1 MILAAGAAAVSSCTP
16 KSEFAPLASS
26 VTVDK
31 ADVVLA
37 ATSATAKVTVTADG
51 DWISVAPSWAA
62 VSPKSGNAGTTE
74 VTITAKDNVNEWKEE
89 MGPRKEAL
97 YFFGDG
103 EEAGMAQVN
112 LLQNGEPGLNSER
125 TYKKISSADDLEA
138 GKAYLMVYKSNDAG
152 DLVASKP
159 LSLTA
164 DDGSYS
170 YMYADAVTES
180 EEGTIVLPNGSK
192 GFVFEAKGSG
202 FAIQQSD
209 GNYLYQAST
218 YANFYI
224 GSTLEKA
231 DVWKA
236 EFQEDGTVKLINRT
250 NGGEESDANDKV
262 MHWSSSYSNIEARS
276 GGAAPYPYL
285 YKDSAAPTDEVLVVE
300 DVTVVASATTATI
313 NVNANKTWKVRNH
326 DEWIKSFAKSEDG
339 KSVVVTFDANTSTE
353 AARTAEFTII
363 GETTNKVVTL
373 TQNKIATTIA
383 ELLAQVTSTNQNDAS
398 PFEATLLTPAVVSY
412 VNGSNV
418 YIEDASGAIKYY
430 KSGHGLTAGTTL
442 SGKVSGKAYIRNGV
456 PQISVLDEGYTKGEG
471 GTIPETEM
479 TIADLLKNYDAN
491 LSRRIVLKGVTV
503 TDGIGSGDRNGK
515 IAKDGKDIALYD
527 ESKAVVIAKNAI
539 GNLIAY
545 PSKYNASKQLSVW
558 ASSDFTKTGEVT
570 GIQIDGDF
578 SDWTDITTGIKA
590 ESETAHYKE
599 LKVTYDETYFYFYT
613 KMSTENTAMWAN
625 GRYCYFNF
633 DLDNNPATGF
643 THDNVA
649 GLEAYV
655 YFFMFG
661 GTAEAPA
668 INSTPAGKVA
678 LIDANNPTADPATSD
693 FTCEANACAGKIGT
707 GVVETEVKVARS
719 AVGAKKGDVINV
731 SSWANKSASELK
743 NKVVNITLEK

>member
-16 KSEFAPLASS
+16 KSAFAPLASS

-31 ADVVLA
+31 ADVELA
-37 ATSATAKVTVTADG
+37 ATSATAKVTVTANG
-51 DWISVAPSWAA
+51 DWISVAPSWAT
-62 VSPKSGNAGTTE
+62 VSPKSGNAGATE
-74 VTITAKDNVNEWKEE
+74 VTITANDNVNEWKEE

-103 EEAGMAQVN
+103 EDAGMAQVN
-112 LLQNGEPGLNSER
+112 LSQNGEPGLNSER
-125 TYKKISSADDLEA
+125 TYKKISSADDLES

-192 GFVFEAKGSG
+192 GFVFETKGSG

-236 EFQEDGTVKLINRT
+236 EFQEDGTVKLTNRT

-353 AARTAEFTII
+353 AARTAEFTFI

-383 ELLAQVTSTNQNDAS
+383 EITSCITSTSSSAPS
-398 PFEATLLTPAVVSY
+398 PYEAQLEGATVTY
-412 VNGSNV
+412 VNGGNV
-418 YIEDASGAIKYY
+418 YIEDKSGAILLYMKN
-430 KSGHGLTAGTTL
+430 SGLAAGDVI
-442 SGKVSGKAYIRNGV
+442 SGKVAGT
-456 PQISVLDEGYTKGEG
+456 GYKYNALPEITALGTEFTKTAGEA
-471 GTIPETEM
+471 PKPTEM
-479 TIADLLKNYDAN
+479 TVANLLKNFNAN
-491 LSRRIVLKGVTV
+491 LSRYIVVKEVTV
-503 TDGIGSGDRNGK
+503 TDALNGNSDRNGEISQGDSK
-515 IAKDGKDIALYD
+515 IALRDQ
-527 ESKAVVIAKNAI
+527 SKSVVIAENAV
-539 GNLIAY
+539 GDLICF
-545 PSKYNASKQLSVW
+545 PVINNANKQLSVW
-558 ASSDFTKTGEVT
+558 
-570 GIQIDGDF
+570 
-578 SDWTDITTGIKA
+578 
-590 ESETAHYKE
+590 ETAH
-599 LKVTYDETYFYFYT
+599 
-613 KMSTENTAMWAN
+613 
-625 GRYCYFNF
+625 
-633 DLDNNPATGF
+633 F
-643 THDNVA
+643 T
-649 GLEAYV
+649 
-655 YFFMFG
+655 
-661 GTAEAPA
+661 P
-668 INSTPAGKVA
+668 KQ
-678 LIDANNPTADPATSD
+678 
-693 FTCEANACAGKIGT
+693 
-707 GVVETEVKVARS
+707 
-719 AVGAKKGDVINV
+719 
-731 SSWANKSASELK
+731 
-743 NKVVNITLEK
+743 